1 MDEKALD
8 ADPPQRTAKRQQ
20 QNHRHPSLEARESLE
35 AVAGAVIRDADSLEA
50 HNLIMTW
57 DAMAYLGFEGGSV
70 VDGIA
75 GWQGIG
81 KILPLLNA
89 RELPRLLWA
98 AAKTRRQAT
107 SEGGAVSD
115 GRRRRSRSRDSQ
127 PPLWGAE
134 ACRLVGSKCEEMKSH
149 QIAVCMWAIVRL
161 GIEPGNGVM
170 HRLASTMLKDTS
182 PGGVR
187 LMNLSWALW
196 AMARCGG
203 GVPEGWMREV
213 ADRVNAR
220 EGALVRERGGA
231 DALVAVPQMLYALA
245 LLKGSGEGGVW
256 DGRAFGHEAESL
268 LDAMLLHFE
277 DLAPRMGPQA
287 VTNSLWAIAELGF
300 APSEVCVHVVSPTQA
315 HKVNDTDRLKH
326 HEQAWRHST
335 NLAVA
340 CLCLRCALAIR
351 SRPQITMAVTGMREF
366 NQTRC
371 DVVRFMD
378 GPIHLHLPLTLAIVF
393 CRS

>member
-1 MDEKALD
+1 
-8 ADPPQRTAKRQQ
+8 
-20 QNHRHPSLEARESLE
+20 
-35 AVAGAVIRDADSLEA
+35 
-50 HNLIMTW
+50 
-57 DAMAYLGFEGGSV
+57 
-70 VDGIA
+70 
-75 GWQGIG
+75 
-81 KILPLLNA
+81 
-89 RELPRLLWA
+89 
-98 AAKTRRQAT
+98 
-107 SEGGAVSD
+107 
-115 GRRRRSRSRDSQ
+115 
-127 PPLWGAE
+127 
-134 ACRLVGSKCEEMKSH
+134 
-149 QIAVCMWAIVRL
+149 
-161 GIEPGNGVM
+161 
-170 HRLASTMLKDTS
+170 
-182 PGGVR
+182 
-187 LMNLSWALW
+187 
-196 AMARCGG
+196 
-203 GVPEGWMREV
+203 MREV
-213 ADRVNAR
+213 TDRVIAR

-300 APSEVCVHVVSPTQA
+300 APSEVCMHVVSPTQA
-315 HKVNDTDRLKH
+315 HKGNDTERLKH
-326 HEQAWRHST
+326 HEQAWRHGI

-351 SRPQITMAVTGMREF
+351 SRPQITVAVPGIREF

-371 DVVRFMD
+371 DVVRFKD